1 MTAFLVGA
9 ADLQKHIQVDVE
21 RAVKAYQ
28 ATVVKAQK
36 EKQVV
41 EGQFTIL
48 DSEKAALNKA
58 LEKAKAVRDKAI
70 TMTDSLKS
78 EQERL
83 I

>member
-21 RAVKAYQ
+21 RAMKAYQ
-28 ATVVKAQK
+28 AAAVKAQK
-36 EKQVV
+36 EKEAA

-58 LEKAKAVRDKAI
+58 LEKAKAVRDEAI
-70 TMTDSLKS
+70 TMADSLNFK
-78 EQERL
+78 
-83 I
+83 